1 MQVRSA
7 KCVDSDGNEKTL
19 EECDA
24 VTPRLTKQTCQV
36 DECPHW
42 ESGQWNSV
50 SFVITQVSQ
59 QNVERNYTSNQ
70 FSALKSVVSEK
81 NTVRFGVNTE
91 IKSLMMVIVIRKL
104 SRIQL
109 RFAKYKLVLESG
121 ISENGVLAI
130 IALQLPKE

>member
-1 MQVRSA
+1 MYYIWHVFCHEITSDALILKCSVSCGQGMQVRSA

-50 SFVITQVSQ
+50 SFIITQVSQ
-59 QNVERNYTSNQ
+59 QNVERNYISVQ
-70 FSALKSVVSEK
+70 FSAPKNVVLEKKS
-81 NTVRFGVNTE
+81 VRFGVNME
-91 IKSLMMVIVIRKL
+91 IKL
-104 SRIQL
+104 
-109 RFAKYKLVLESG
+109 
-121 ISENGVLAI
+121 
-130 IALQLPKE
+130 